1 MKSVSDGFKDAQA
14 LEYAKSHT
22 RIYFKLRTWNSGSS
36 SYQWDASWT
45 ELDKNLI
52 VSVGQITAK
61 LDTDRLN
68 EFKISNVDLTILN
81 ANDSWN
87 PWGGSIFT
95 GKEPYWTKFK
105 IETGLSIQSGSIEY
119 VTLYVGVA
127 VNYSIEAGGKTV
139 RFNVQG
145 LEAILLNANAEGVST
160 TVSNQTPSGTVN
172 GTNKDFLTLSPGVG
186 MIDSVTI
193 DSVDKYVGKDF
204 DISQLNDPAL
214 GAKITFKTA
223 PTTGQSIKVWYRY
236 WKQDQKLEN
245 LVTDLLTVAGVQSGA
260 FVQPVT
266 FPGGVGDSFTFD
278 SQSEWSTGTGLDADV
293 TRDPGSVRIK
303 IDTSSNYELLD
314 NFSDGDFTSNPAW
327 TVRADSHGAPWAVV
341 TGALQKDMF
350 TVGSV
355 IDTPANG
362 RIVGTW
368 MTNGNYVSGTNGT
381 GYSFCFS
388 GNGSYNYDANSVM
401 RNHQGDRVEYGD
413 KYSGSGA
420 IVRLVINNSVV
431 AQADVGWTNPTV
443 KVVRY
448 PNGKTDVYL
457 DGVLKLSNTTSSWNS
472 ASVLGFGGYDYS
484 YDGIW
489 RFDSIYRPKA
499 TLSAT
504 WTSPTKDMTASV
516 IGFNG
521 ITKNVYLG
529 GGTVTISTRTSTDG
543 VSWDSWVAIS
553 TDGTVN
559 SAVKRYVQ
567 IKVEMTMPSTSH
579 DEPFVS
585 LLKLNYTK
593 LTTTVKLAN
602 FTGKT
607 CYSAIQSLGAF
618 ANYEWGFKEDE
629 TFFFREKYANNFA
642 DVALNY
648 GTNLISFETTD
659 AGIGEVYSEVQ
670 ATFGNY
676 DVVIKDPGSE
686 TGPLKRYGQKR
697 LTIDGGDILIAPD
710 TDVATGIASGM
721 FDTVK
726 YARRIFTAKIKMT
739 PWLDLSDT
747 VSVTWGVGGAEFD
760 NFICKVVGVRHD
772 TEAMVT
778 TLDLQEILV

>member
-1 MKSVSDGFKDAQA
+1 MKAVSDGFKDAQA

-105 IETGLSIQSGSIEY
+105 IETGLTIQSGSIEY

-127 VNYSIEAGGKTV
+127 VNYSLEAGGETV
-139 RFNVQG
+139 RFNIQG

-172 GTNKDFLTLSPGVG
+172 GTNKDFVTLSPGVG

-204 DISQLNDPAL
+204 DISQLNEPTL

-223 PTTGQSIKVWYRY
+223 PTTGQVVKVWYRY
-236 WKQDQKLEN
+236 WKQDQTLEN

-314 NFSDGDFTSNPAW
+314 DFSDGDFTSNPAW
-327 TVRADSHGAPWAVV
+327 TVRADGHGAPWAVV

-368 MTNGNYVSGTNGT
+368 MTNGGFVSGTNGT

-489 RFDSIYRPKA
+489 RFYSIYRPKA

-593 LTTTVKLAN
+593 LTATVKLAN
-602 FTGKT
+602 FAGKT

-778 TLDLQEILV
+778 TLDLQEILI